1 MIVDALL
8 TIDQLNQF
16 LYHNIRKPNKKQQGM
31 MLRIQLENYRN
42 KYRMAFYLTLR
53 TLITSIIF
61 ECDSFKANDWIVSR
75 ALHSSIVMCEL
86 VDMAPDKLAF
96 LSSRN
101 SRGSTGGLFGTE
113 TSSSPALVD
122 ASNSMSLK
130 IMHEIINQY
139 ERSASRRSQLL
150 NSASILLGFRQK
162 MDSEVQGQG

>member
-1 MIVDALL
+1 MTNRLYCEVILKSVRSSHQFMIVDALL

-31 MLRIQLENYRN
+31 MLRIQLENYRT

-86 VDMAPDKLAF
+86 VDMTPEKLAAVAT
-96 LSSRN
+96 RHTHEP
-101 SRGSTGGLFGTE
+101 STGGLFFT
-113 TSSSPALVD
+113 
-122 ASNSMSLK
+122 
-130 IMHEIINQY
+130 
-139 ERSASRRSQLL
+139 
-150 NSASILLGFRQK
+150 
-162 MDSEVQGQG
+162 